1 MAVLKPANR
10 AANLFFRGSNHDPAP
25 RQAHQF
31 IVTFSMYQISVPE
44 HLRPLYQELN
54 QFRDRLHFI
63 VNTVDQPKF
72 SVDQTVLNQYNRK
85 RVVNRSITYDPIT
98 FRMYDTHDGLGLKFA
113 KLLYE
118 FEFQGARLTQ
128 KKTGISGEP
137 RSEDHNYNRNI
148 YQTEDQFVKTHHF
161 GLAQHRNFHSRLLKH
176 IDIYQ
181 VAGAMYSKT
190 RVIYPRLARFDM
202 DQLDYA
208 SSGVVNLSFGFNYE
222 NFLIDQIAQPIDSPE
237 TEYPLFDAFEES
249 AGDFNDTPAG
259 LSGEKPNT
267 VSKKDDKEG
276 ADGDKGSIGDAN
288 GGQISLN
295 QVSNS
300 ISTAGNDIVNGI
312 GNAKAQVVN
321 KVKSGTKSAVSC
333 FTGLFK

>member
-1 MAVLKPANR
+1 
-10 AANLFFRGSNHDPAP
+10 
-25 RQAHQF
+25 
-31 IVTFSMYQISVPE
+31 
-44 HLRPLYQELN
+44 
-54 QFRDRLHFI
+54 
-63 VNTVDQPKF
+63 
-72 SVDQTVLNQYNRK
+72 
-85 RVVNRSITYDPIT
+85 
-98 FRMYDTHDGLGLKFA
+98 MYDTHDGLGLKFA

-300 ISTAGNDIVNGI
+300 IATAGNDIVNGV

-321 KVKSGTKSAVSC
+321 KVKSGTKSAVSG

>member
-10 AANLFFRGSNHDPAP
+10 AANLYLRGSNHDPAP

-44 HLRPLYQELN
+44 HLRTLYSELN
-54 QFRDRLHFI
+54 EYRDRL
-63 VNTVDQPKF
+63 QPKF
-72 SVDQTVLNQYNRK
+72 TVDQTVLNQYNRK
-85 RVVNRSITYDPIT
+85 RVVNRSVSFDPVT

-118 FEFQGARLTQ
+118 FEFESARLTQ
-128 KKTGISGEP
+128 KKSGISGEP
-137 RSEDHNYNRNI
+137 RSEDHNYNRNL

-161 GLAQHRNFHSRLLKH
+161 GLATHRNFHSRLLKH

-208 SSGVVNLSFGFNYE
+208 SSGVVNLSFGFTYE
-222 NFLIDQIAQPIDSPE
+222 NFLIDQIAQPLDSAE
-237 TEYPLFDAFEES
+237 TEYPLKEMFEES
-249 AGDFNDTPAG
+249 AGDFLDTPA
-259 LSGEKPNT
+259 SVTSEKPQAI
-267 VSKKDDKEG
+267 SKKDNKEG
-276 ADGDKGSIGDAN
+276 ADGDKGKL
-288 GGQISLN
+288 GGAKTQASLN
-295 QVSNS
+295 QVGNS
-300 ISTAGNDIVNGI
+300 IASAGNQIVTGV
-312 GNAKAQVVN
+312 GNAKASVIN
-321 KVKSGTKSAVSC
+321 KVKTGTKSAVGY
-333 FTGLFK
+333 FTGN